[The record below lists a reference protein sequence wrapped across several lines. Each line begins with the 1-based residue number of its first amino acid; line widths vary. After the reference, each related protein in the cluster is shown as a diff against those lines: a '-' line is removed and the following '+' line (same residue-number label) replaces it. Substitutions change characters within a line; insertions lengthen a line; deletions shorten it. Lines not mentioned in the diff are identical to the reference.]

1 MRRFRGRRSTLST
14 FGCRARG
21 RRSTLCTG
29 TADFIAGAALE
40 PRSADCVAGAVA
52 HKTKACYVGMVPSSS
67 KFCPPVA
74 DKRFATLE
82 WHLLRSNYTVRVAH
96 KKGLLRLVIKGL
108 LQCFTGCMT
117 RFPNHLER
125 VLPRKRR
132 PKYPKTRT
140 KDQRMRGPRDQR
152 TKGPEDQGTRGPT
165 NQSTKGP
172 EEQGTRGPKDQG
184 TREPRDQRIKGP
196 EDQGTR
202 GPRDQGTRT
211 KGAKDQAIRE
221 PAGQDQRSRGNS
233 IFDTNYCL
241 LIGNNCIIDR
251 NQFF

>member
-1 MRRFRGRRSTLST
+1 M
-14 FGCRARG
+14 
-21 RRSTLCTG
+21 
-29 TADFIAGAALE
+29 AGAALCALE
-40 PRSADCVAGAVA
+40 LQISLHAQHLSADCLAGAVA

-74 DKRFATLE
+74 DKRFATFE

-96 KKGLLRLVIKGL
+96 KKGLLRLVMKGL

-125 VLPRKRR
+125 VLPRKCR

-165 NQSTKGP
+165 NQRSKGP

-184 TREPRDQRIKGP
+184 TREPRLFLTLRRTRPQSRSGP
-196 EDQGTR
+196 TR
-202 GPRDQGTRT
+202 H
-211 KGAKDQAIRE
+211 
-221 PAGQDQRSRGNS
+221 
-233 IFDTNYCL
+233 
-241 LIGNNCIIDR
+241 
-251 NQFF
+251 